1 MDQKI
6 AAVLA
11 EYDSRAAAERQ
22 EMMSLTREQMGA
34 RRDDF
39 LISVGPET
47 GSFMNMLA
55 RDAKAKTLIELGTS
69 YGYSTIW
76 LAEAARANGGKLIS
90 LDVHAGKQDYAG
102 KALERAGLREFVDF
116 KLGDALQI
124 LLNLDLRYDFV
135 LIDLWKDLYVPCL
148 DLLYPR
154 LNRDAFIVADNMIQ
168 PVYSQKDA
176 AIYRRHVRGKANIE
190 SILLP
195 LGAGIELSKYTGG

>member
-116 KLGDALQI
+116 KLGDALQV